1 MNAIKRLV
9 LPTVLLTSAL
19 SSPIYADDSS
29 PATIQPGGG
38 DSSNLANYLL
48 NLGAY
53 LGYNL
58 TQQAPDVAS
67 PLLSATCTQL
77 FGSASA
83 CTGGNGGSSQ
93 LPFFTAALDV
103 LLGSIP
109 VNPLYSQFVPSSN
122 ATYSALNAFANAAYP
137 SYSSTS
143 SQQGASSSVTVN
155 SAIDQPSY
163 QQDPVSQAVLNILG
177 TPDYSY
183 CMNYAGTQWTGG
195 DSTTSTN
202 YPDCKYLFQ
211 YQVMGNTVGT
221 LPSTDQLISYSYN
234 QQFLSQL
241 NSNTLLSPLLYST
254 TNTSSNPGGNTPG
267 SQNTGLTA
275 QTQAQQAANFIRY
288 ASGAVVPTSL
298 PVLKDYN
305 TFYMQA
311 TNSTNNVPLATQVQA
326 QATLAQYLARLRVF
340 AAQSSIAYS
349 NLYYIFSKR
358 LPQNTNGSNSGSA
371 TSEALNEFTMAT
383 WRLYTPGGSANNNWL
398 EQINKAPSATVQKE
412 MVTLLAEINYQLYLS
427 RQQQERLLLTE
438 SMMLLQ
444 NTRAG
449 QPSPPTVSDNSTGI
463 PSN

>member
-1 MNAIKRLV
+1 MKAIKRLV

-19 SSPIYADDSS
+19 SNPIYADDSTAS
-29 PATIQPGGG
+29 DVQPGGNG
-38 DSSNLANYLL
+38 SNLASYLL

-58 TQQAPDVAS
+58 SQQPPNVAS
-67 PLLSATCTQL
+67 PLLSSTCMQL

-83 CTGGNGGSSQ
+83 CTGGGGNSQ

-109 VNPLYSQFVPSSN
+109 VNPLYSQFVPTSN
-122 ATYSALNAFANAAYP
+122 ATYSALNAFANASFP

-143 SQQGASSSVTVN
+143 SQQGANTSISAN
-155 SAIDQPSY
+155 SAVDQQSF

-183 CMNYAGTQWTGG
+183 CMNYSGSQWTGG
-195 DSTTSTN
+195 DSTTSSN
-202 YPDCKYLFQ
+202 YPQCKYLYQ
-211 YQVMGNTVGT
+211 YQIMGNAVGT
-221 LPSTDQLISYSYN
+221 LPNPDQLISYPYN

-241 NSNTLLSPLLYST
+241 NSNTLLAPLLYST
-254 TNTSSNPGGNTPG
+254 TSSNSSASNLKSPG
-267 SQNTGLTA
+267 SQNNGLTA
-275 QTQAQQAANFIRY
+275 QTQLQQAANFIRY
-288 ASGAVVPTSL
+288 ASGSVVPLSL
-298 PVLKDYN
+298 PQLKDYN
-305 TFYMQA
+305 TLYMQA
-311 TNSTNNVPLATQVQA
+311 TNATNNVPLSAQIQA
-326 QATLAQYLARLRVF
+326 QASLTQYLAKLRVF

-358 LPQNTNGSNSGSA
+358 LPQNTSSSSANA

-438 SMMLLQ
+438 TMILLQ

-449 QPSPPTVSDNSTGI
+449 QPAAPTVENIADSG
-463 PSN
+463 SNG